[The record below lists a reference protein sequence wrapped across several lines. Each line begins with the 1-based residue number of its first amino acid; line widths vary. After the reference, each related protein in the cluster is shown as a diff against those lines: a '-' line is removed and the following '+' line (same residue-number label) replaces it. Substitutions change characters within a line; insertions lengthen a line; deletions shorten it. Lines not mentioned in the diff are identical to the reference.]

1 MIRKFLNR
9 LFGRTDS
16 ITDAINSYVGGN
28 ASADETSLVEQMM
41 RDDPALEKDLATQR
55 AMLGV
60 LGKIGRI
67 EAPRSFAITPE
78 MVAAA
83 EGSQSGISKFA
94 ELFAP
99 QRKFAMAPA
108 VLAGFAAL
116 TVALLTIGDLAGVI
130 EQSRG
135 GDSSASAVAVESAAA
150 PAATPAPASVATGG
164 LPESDTASTA
174 PLEAAGAAIA
184 EPETTDAAAAP
195 AATSAPP
202 AGAPRALDS
211 GITAGD
217 SSAVGEAQDADAPSS
232 LAAAPPQNLESADA
246 KLEIDGDG
254 EVAKRGEVI
263 PEDLEESAAASQLQE
278 AVEAVPETESIAG
291 VGIGADIG
299 EGAGEG
305 AAAGTA
311 KGAAT
316 GAGDGI
322 ELPLW
327 QLQIALAA
335 IALAAIGAWAGLRR
349 ARGE

>member
-1 MIRKFLNR
+1 M
-9 LFGRTDS
+9 
-16 ITDAINSYVGGN
+16 
-28 ASADETSLVEQMM
+28 
-41 RDDPALEKDLATQR
+41 
-55 AMLGV
+55 
-60 LGKIGRI
+60 
-67 EAPRSFAITPE
+67 
-78 MVAAA
+78 
-83 EGSQSGISKFA
+83 
-94 ELFAP
+94 
-99 QRKFAMAPA
+99 
-108 VLAGFAAL
+108 
-116 TVALLTIGDLAGVI
+116 
-130 EQSRG
+130 
-135 GDSSASAVAVESAAA
+135 
-150 PAATPAPASVATGG
+150 
-164 LPESDTASTA
+164 
-174 PLEAAGAAIA
+174 
-184 EPETTDAAAAP
+184 
-195 AATSAPP
+195 
-202 AGAPRALDS
+202 
-211 GITAGD
+211 
-217 SSAVGEAQDADAPSS
+217 
-232 LAAAPPQNLESADA
+232 AAAPPQNLESADA

-278 AVEAVPETESIAG
+278 AAEAVPETESIAG